1 MYCLNHHLISAF
13 YHQLTLAPC
22 TDKYLGW
29 IDKSIRSAIRSW
41 LKLPKDTPTAFFHAE
56 IVNGGLGVPLF
67 SQTIPLLKHKLIA
80 NLCRSEDPVIQ
91 AILAMPQRSTSLLK
105 QRTSK
110 SFCGTVVSSKQCLRS
125 ALARSLHESVDG
137 CGLALASQ
145 VPQQHQWLEK
155 PDSAFTGAD
164 FISAI

>member
-1 MYCLNHHLISAF
+1 M
-13 YHQLTLAPC
+13 
-22 TDKYLGW
+22 
-29 IDKSIRSAIRSW
+29 
-41 LKLPKDTPTAFFHAE
+41 
-56 IVNGGLGVPLF
+56 
-67 SQTIPLLKHKLIA
+67 
-80 NLCRSEDPVIQ
+80 IQ

-125 ALARSLHESVDG
+125 ARSLHESVDG

-155 PDSAFTGAD
+155 LDSSLTGAD
-164 FISAI
+164 FIGAI